1 MIVDVYT
8 RLSQESD
15 RSIERQKERN
25 REYAEETFDDPELT
39 IFNDGRWSSGF
50 DDDRSEWQSLI
61 ERIDAGITDAI
72 QADGVRR
79 FARDFDSVTRLILK
93 CRSQGVEIHDAS
105 TGEQLDL
112 DDPVSVA
119 VELIQA
125 ASEHEAQQRYIA
137 KSREETESRIDAGYY
152 HGATPAGLRFDE
164 AGKYLIIDDDVR
176 DAVER
181 VLNAAGDESI
191 RSIAT
196 HTPWTHPTVST
207 ILDRREAYE
216 HVLTGGRL
224 GSDLT
229 LVPAPDPA

>member
-25 REYAEETFDDPELT
+25 RKYAEETFDDPEIT
-39 IFNDGRWSSGF
+39 IWNDGRWTSGF

-61 ERIDAGITDAI
+61 KRIDAGITDAI

-79 FARDFDSVTRLILK
+79 FARDFDSVTKLLLK
-93 CRSQGVEIHDAS
+93 CRSQDVDIHDAS

-125 ASEHEAQQRYIA
+125 ASEHEAQQRDIA
-137 KSREETESRIDAGYY
+137 KSRDETASRIDAGYY
-152 HGATPAGLRFDE
+152 HGAEPAGLRFDDD
-164 AGKYLIIDDDVR
+164 GQYLVIDQETR

-181 VLNAAGDESI
+181 VLTAEEDESI
-191 RSIAT
+191 RSIADD
-196 HTPWTHPTVST
+196 TPWTHPTVST
-207 ILDRREAYE
+207 MLHRRDAYE
-216 HVLTGGRL
+216 HAITGGRI
-224 GSDLT
+224 GHDLT
-229 LVPAPDPA
+229 LVSTPDPA